1 MTSSKSITADGDTDP
16 EKYNHFAKTQ
26 SWKFHF
32 IQQPRQALHLRA
44 TPIYQIQECEKDSK
58 KWAVMS
64 DQWAVDATAAFTSF
78 DLKINGN
85 RCISDG
91 PQKVIL
97 ILSCFVEQCRPFG
110 KLLEE
115 EEVIK
120 TALKGLNRGCS
131 GTH

>member
-16 EKYNHFAKTQ
+16 EKYNHFATTKSTTQ

-64 DQWAVDATAAFTSF
+64 DKWAVDATAALT
-78 DLKINGN
+78 
-85 RCISDG
+85 
-91 PQKVIL
+91 
-97 ILSCFVEQCRPFG
+97 
-110 KLLEE
+110 
-115 EEVIK
+115 
-120 TALKGLNRGCS
+120 
-131 GTH
+131 